1 MKNNTKEQNNMI
13 GKLRADAGKNRASAH
28 IVDGRLILSLP
39 RAERPVVWQ
48 MDLAQTKSSALE
60 IRQSEN
66 GGSHILVLKT
76 PRGETVEIAP
86 FADQS
91 DALDGLLAVTN
102 AFENAH
108 GRIARQTIANDG
120 GLPAQEFAHAP
131 ARKKHHGKW
140 LAAALGLALIIVLTT
155 LWSSPTANLGGA
167 GSTTTPGTDAQTS
180 SGVPVPADAF
190 LQNR

>member
-1 MKNNTKEQNNMI
+1 MI

-48 MDLAQTKSSALE
+48 MDLTQTKSSALE
-60 IRQSEN
+60 IRQADN
-66 GGSHILVLKT
+66 GSHILVLKT

-86 FADQS
+86 FADSS
-91 DALDGLLAVTN
+91 DALEGLMAVTG

-108 GRIARQTIANDG
+108 GHIAKQAVANDG
-120 GLPAQEFAHAP
+120 GTPAQGFIHT
-131 ARKKHHGKW
+131 ARHKKHGGKW
-140 LAAALGLALIIVLTT
+140 LALFLGLALVIILMS
-155 LWSSPTANLGGA
+155 LWSSPTAHLGGSGA
-167 GSTTTPGTDAQTS
+167 GSSTATGADPQAS

-190 LQNR
+190 LQSR

>member
-1 MKNNTKEQNNMI
+1 MI
-13 GKLRADAGKNRASAH
+13 GKLRADAGKNRASAR

-48 MDLAQTKSSALE
+48 MDLTQTKSSALE

-66 GGSHILVLKT
+66 GSHILVLKT

-86 FADQS
+86 FADPS
-91 DALDGLLAVTN
+91 DALEGLMAVTG

-108 GRIARQTIANDG
+108 GHIGRQSPANDG
-120 GLPAQEFAHAP
+120 SAPAQEFTHAAP
-131 ARKKHHGKW
+131 RKKHGGKW
-140 LAAALGLALIIVLTT
+140 LTFFLGAALIVILLS
-155 LWSSPTANLGGA
+155 LWSTPTSRLGGTGTGSPATA
-167 GSTTTPGTDAQTS
+167 GADPQA